1 MRTNRRRTF
10 AATALIFLLCG
21 GLIPLRVMG
30 QHAVDPS
37 MRYFR
42 VVALVHLTGA
52 GTLADPIRPEYVPA
66 QADAT
71 RQGIIAW
78 SVLPTDDKKMAI
90 VHLVAVNHH
99 AFDQILADKRPE
111 VKVFEVGKTPKAAIE
126 AAFGLAKA
134 GFDLSKFQVVAQ

>member
-1 MRTNRRRTF
+1 
-10 AATALIFLLCG
+10 
-21 GLIPLRVMG
+21 MG

-66 QADAT
+66 TVHPKRD
-71 RQGIIAW
+71 GIIAW

-90 VHLVAVNHH
+90 VQLVAVNHH
-99 AFDQILADKRPE
+99 AFDQILADKRPD

-126 AAFGLAKA
+126 AALGLAKA
-134 GFDLSKFQVVAQ
+134 GFDLSKLQVMAR